1 MKEITANL
9 NNYRQSPRKVRVV
22 ADAIRG
28 KSIAEAKAKLSF
40 IIKRASNPLNKLLN
54 SAIANAKDLG
64 ASPELLF
71 VKSITVNQG
80 KILYRSMPVAHG
92 SANPIRK
99 RVSRVAITLIEK
111 QITNNKSQIT
121 KSKKVNSDKLSVK
134 S

>member
-99 RVSRVAITLIEK
+99 RVSRVAITLVEREGKKKEKKTKEVK
-111 QITNNKSQIT
+111 QIKE
-121 KSKKVNSDKLSVK
+121 
-134 S
+134 